1 MLKKVT
7 FFAWAVMASAVISA
21 QSLTPKVVASGG
33 GFKSTS
39 AGSLTFTIGEVA
51 VTTFSKTN
59 SILTQGFEQGTM
71 KNGSSVVDIDAGDVS
86 IQLFPS
92 PASTYIE
99 FNIET
104 KESQDV
110 SIAIYDILGNKV
122 CDVQD
127 VSSSGSTHH
136 AVHGI
141 SDMANAVY
149 FAMVSVTDNN
159 GYTRYYSRRFIIN
172 N

>member
-1 MLKKVT
+1 MLKNVT
-7 FFAWAVMASAVISA
+7 VFAWAVMATAGLTA

-59 SILTQGFEQGTM
+59 SILTQGFEQGKM
-71 KNGSSVVDIDAGDVS
+71 DNGSSVVDIDAGDVS

-99 FNIET
+99 FTVET
-104 KESQDV
+104 NDSRNV

-127 VSSSGSTHH
+127 VSSSGSSHH
-136 AVHGI
+136 AVHATG
-141 SDMANAVY
+141 DMANAVY
-149 FAMVSVTDNN
+149 FAMVAVTGSN
-159 GYTRYYSRRFIIN
+159 GITRYFSRRFIIN